1 MKKKGKGRKQRNKR
15 KGKDKSVNFD
25 LITIRFNPMA
35 PIHFSN
41 KKKKEEKRGLS
52 QSRWE
57 TYIGHAPETMPINR
71 VINFFVVVIN
81 GD

>member
-1 MKKKGKGRKQRNKR
+1 MRDNEKER
-15 KGKDKSVNFD
+15 KGKKAKKKKERKGQKCKF
-25 LITIRFNPMA
+25 RFNPMA
-35 PIHFSN
+35 PVHFSN
-41 KKKKEEKRGLS
+41 KKKKEKRGLS
-52 QSRWE
+52 QLRWE